1 MNVPIERKAP
11 EKPDFD
17 WDTITLLDALQ
28 KLIRELFF
36 RRIVSHGGRRG
47 RLVACMVFAYLTGPY

>member
-1 MNVPIERKAP
+1 MERKAP
-11 EKPDFD
+11 EKPDFEPD
-17 WDTITLLDALQ
+17 VQTLLDALQ

-36 RRIVSHGGRRG
+36 RRIVSHGGWRG